1 MARNTG
7 LATAVALMVALG
19 ASAAAAQEAEEPSDP
34 IVRAQELFTQ
44 GTEAY
49 GEHHYT
55 TAARLFREV
64 HSLMEGHP
72 RQYLVLFNLGQCLMD
87 AGIYEEAIAVFLQY
101 LEDGGDRVEN
111 RGEVDQKIAQIRA
124 IMGGGDEGER
134 EGDGGD
140 DVAPPVAPPAPRG
153 PDEGL
158 MTGAIAS
165 LAIGG
170 AGLVAMGV
178 FGGLALAE
186 HQSLANGCG
195 ATTSCTPDDIAA
207 SDTFALVAD
216 IALGIGAV
224 GVATGIVLLVL
235 ALTGSNDGEQPE
247 AAFLPWLTPNGAGG
261 AWSVRW

>member
-1 MARNTG
+1 MAPRTELVG
-7 LATAVALMVALG
+7 LIALVIALG
-19 ASAAAAQEAEEPSDP
+19 AAPACAQEAEGPTDP
-34 IVRAQELFTQ
+34 IARAQELFAQ

-49 GEHHYT
+49 GQHHYT

-64 HSLMEGHP
+64 HSLMDGHP

-87 AGIYEEAIAVFLQY
+87 AGIYAEAIEVFLQY
-101 LEDGGDRVEN
+101 LHDGGDRVEN
-111 RGEVDQKIAQIRA
+111 RGEVDQKIARIRE
-124 IMGGGDEGER
+124 IMGG
-134 EGDGGD
+134 D
-140 DVAPPVAPPAPRG
+140 DAVDDTGPPPPAPVPAGPRG

-165 LAIGG
+165 LAVGG
-170 AGLVAMGV
+170 VGLAAMGI

-186 HQSLANGCG
+186 HQSLSDGCG
-195 ATTSCTPDDIAA
+195 ATTSCTPEDIAP

-216 IALGIGAV
+216 IALGIGAA

-235 ALTGSNDGEQPE
+235 ALSGGDEEPAT
-247 AAFLPWLTPNGAGG
+247 AFLPWLTPNGAGG